1 MMPDE
6 VLAVCRLRQW
16 AADRA
21 GQVTNYQRE
30 GWRERRTRD
39 SNARIVRVIDFE
51 RALSRLTEE
60 HQAILLLT
68 YREHQPQDRVSILTG
83 VSVRALSYKLPAAR
97 QALAKILDL
106 LDLLLPAPG
115 IKWPQVG
122 MTLRSVPDTIESLR
136 VILQEVEQTIGE
148 VHDSADLAELKRIL
162 LDRIAELEIAQAR
175 TAEPAVNKIYKLA
188 S

>member
-1 MMPDE
+1 MPGMMPDE

-68 YREHQPQDRVSILTG
+68 YREHQPQDRVSTLTG
-83 VSVRALSYKLPAAR
+83 VSVRTLSYKLPAAR
-97 QALAKILDL
+97 QALARILDL
-106 LDLLLPAPG
+106 LDLL
-115 IKWPQVG
+115 
-122 MTLRSVPDTIESLR
+122 
-136 VILQEVEQTIGE
+136 
-148 VHDSADLAELKRIL
+148 
-162 LDRIAELEIAQAR
+162 
-175 TAEPAVNKIYKLA
+175 
-188 S
+188 

>member
-1 MMPDE
+1 MPGMMPDE

-16 AADRA
+16 AKDRAAMRA

-68 YREHQPQDRVSILTG
+68 YREHRDQRQVSDATG

-97 QALAKILDL
+97 QALASVLDRLDL
-106 LDLLLPAPG
+106 L
-115 IKWPQVG
+115 
-122 MTLRSVPDTIESLR
+122 
-136 VILQEVEQTIGE
+136 
-148 VHDSADLAELKRIL
+148 
-162 LDRIAELEIAQAR
+162 
-175 TAEPAVNKIYKLA
+175 
-188 S
+188 